1 MGGHFIL
8 QRKFFKQNITI
19 NKKGGVYFIKI
30 YSNPRKGEN
39 ISKKYQ
45 KDEKPW
51 LFISNFSFCPQL
63 IENHVILKFIRALAT
78 WSVHLRNFSPV
89 KRRSSRPIS
98 LVVAMEPDLLAA
110 ILLATGEENRF

>member
-45 KDEKPW
+45 KDEKP
-51 LFISNFSFCPQL
+51 
-63 IENHVILKFIRALAT
+63 
-78 WSVHLRNFSPV
+78 
-89 KRRSSRPIS
+89 
-98 LVVAMEPDLLAA
+98 
-110 ILLATGEENRF
+110 